1 MVWIPCEMAGHSA
14 RVPAA
19 LCTTAMSIGA
29 TTSERQKAATM
40 PEQASSRNALTAQS
54 TITKTLTVKK
64 LADRR
69 GLWEISFDPCSQGR
83 LKGKTVAVKC

>member
-40 PEQASSRNALTAQS
+40 AEQASSRNALTAQS

-69 GLWEISFDPCSQGR
+69 GSGRYLSFAP
-83 LKGKTVAVKC
+83 KGVSKEKPSR

>member
-1 MVWIPCEMAGHSA
+1 MAGHSA

-40 PEQASSRNALTAQS
+40 AEQASSRNALTAQS

-69 GLWEISFDPCSQGR
+69 RAVGDILAP
-83 LKGKTVAVKC
+83 KGVSKEKPSR